1 MTQQPDSPKR
11 RRTSTWDGVLPRR
24 RATLILRRDGRV
36 LLLRDIER
44 PFYALP
50 GGGIDGDEL
59 PIVAAARELH
69 EETGLEATAI
79 KYLFNHRGKYNDHHL
94 YEAEADGDITVQED
108 EIESFA
114 WWDGQ
119 DDTPVAPH
127 VRAILEQLAELDE
140 ATETTKGE
148 SR

>member
-1 MTQQPDSPKR
+1 MTQRPDSPR
-11 RRTSTWDGVLPRR
+11 RRRESTWDGVLPRR

-50 GGGIDGDEL
+50 GGGIDRDEL
-59 PIVAAARELH
+59 PIAAAARELY
-69 EETGLEATAI
+69 EETGLEATSI

-108 EIESFA
+108 EIESFS

-127 VRAILEQLAELDE
+127 VRAILKQLAELDE